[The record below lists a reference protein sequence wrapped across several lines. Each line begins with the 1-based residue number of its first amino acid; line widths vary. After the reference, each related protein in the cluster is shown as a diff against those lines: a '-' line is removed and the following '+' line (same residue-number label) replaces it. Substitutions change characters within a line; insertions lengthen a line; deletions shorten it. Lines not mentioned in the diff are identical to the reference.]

1 MENCIISGFETKKV
15 VLNDEAYIQNCL
27 IENEV
32 TGDLKINTRINAS
45 VISKDYDS
53 YILTTDY
60 FVGDEVGDSRW
71 TLKSSETGGLISDLE
86 QNSDMRVCVSG
97 NRIHFAGIS
106 GNVTVD
112 VFAINGSAV
121 LKKTGDGESV
131 SFELPS
137 GFYVLRVVSGKQ
149 VNVFRVSVR

>member
-1 MENCIISGFETKKV
+1 MFREIGFILQV
-15 VLNDEAYIQNCL
+15 Y
-27 IENEV
+27 
-32 TGDLKINTRINAS
+32 R
-45 VISKDYDS
+45 VI
-53 YILTTDY
+53 
-60 FVGDEVGDSRW
+60 
-71 TLKSSETGGLISDLE
+71 
-86 QNSDMRVCVSG
+86 
-97 NRIHFAGIS
+97 
-106 GNVTVD
+106 TVD

>member
-1 MENCIISGFETKKV
+1 MCFGKS
-15 VLNDEAYIQNCL
+15 
-27 IENEV
+27 
-32 TGDLKINTRINAS
+32 
-45 VISKDYDS
+45 DS
-53 YILTTDY
+53 
-60 FVGDEVGDSRW
+60 
-71 TLKSSETGGLISDLE
+71 
-86 QNSDMRVCVSG
+86 
-97 NRIHFAGIS
+97 FAGIS

>member
-1 MENCIISGFETKKV
+1 MDNCIISGFETKKV

-32 TGDLKINTRINAS
+32 TGDLKINTLINAS

>member
-1 MENCIISGFETKKV
+1 M
-15 VLNDEAYIQNCL
+15 
-27 IENEV
+27 
-32 TGDLKINTRINAS
+32 
-45 VISKDYDS
+45 
-53 YILTTDY
+53 
-60 FVGDEVGDSRW
+60 GDSRW
-71 TLKSSETGGLISDLE
+71 KLKSSETGGLISDLE

>member
-1 MENCIISGFETKKV
+1 M
-15 VLNDEAYIQNCL
+15 NDEAYIQNCL

-71 TLKSSETGGLISDLE
+71 TLKSSEAGGLISDLE

-137 GFYVLRVVSGKQ
+137 GFYVLRVVLGKR
-149 VNVFRVSVR
+149 VIVIRVSVR

>member
-71 TLKSSETGGLISDLE
+71 TLKSSETGCLISDLE

>member
-112 VFAINGSAV
+112 VFAINGRAV

>member
-1 MENCIISGFETKKV
+1 MDNCIISGFETKKV